1 MLTELKGGINKMTD
15 RQAKIK
21 IPEFTDEDKRET
33 SYYKFEKEGQ
43 EVIGKLL
50 EVQQGSFGEQYL
62 IETEEADLTIGSY
75 GVLKSKISKN
85 DEGKYIKIVFRGN
98 VVNPKTKRTYMD
110 FEVFIK

>member
-1 MLTELKGGINKMTD
+1 MTD

-21 IPEFTDEDKRET
+21 IPEFTDEDRRET

-43 EVIGKLL
+43 EIKGKLL

-62 IETEEADLTIGSY
+62 IQTEENDLTIGSY
-75 GVLKSKISKN
+75 GVLKSKISN
-85 DEGKYIKIVFRGN
+85 ADVGKWIKIVFKGN

-110 FEVFIK
+110 FEVYIK